1 MTSEGGGRE
10 RGEGKGAAGD
20 GSIEAIVRMDR
31 RSSHI
36 SNHRLGVGRRSHQ
49 KRVGVVHTERPRLA
63 RPILRPERRLPR
75 DLRPPR
81 ARRRPRLARGVRV
94 RRGRRRKER
103 VAPPREG
110 PPRAP
115 RARRNRRGG
124 GRRGYVR
131 DERGAEVAP
140 ARLAAAR
147 ELRRRLRRRERS
159 PELGEDEGFSSS
171 GVYVFFLWRLSRR
184 RPESPRGGPALVNP
198 LRDDARSRS
207 RSLARGHSPVVVSIS
222 LAMMRVRGAS
232 RLSSPAVRPRGGG
245 APLDALRRD
254 GAFFGR
260 PRRVPSG
267 VARRRPR
274 LRVERPF
281 RGRRSLERASRRGQ
295 FLALRRDRD
304 RRPRR
309 FLRLRLRVDVG
320 GRLATMMISASLS
333 AHPPIAA
340 PDARL
345 GGVELGGHDGA
356 RVEALRPVGLA
367 LRHRALAHGEA
378 ARGDGPRARRGRG
391 GVLLRREPRGDVPRG
406 AFARLGR
413 GRLLPRGV
421 RARVRVPRRERDGE
435 AAGREPRE
443 RERDRGEDDARGDE
457 RERPR
462 AEPRPRAAASSRRSA
477 SPPSPSGDAGVAA
490 PCSRARSGNRGEPG
504 RRPPSSDLASG
515 FTHRPGRV
523 VGIAPDPAPFASARP
538 MVVRTSNEPSRGVS
552 RAFQSPAGNQSPV
565 GVGVERARVCGE
577 GRLGN
582 GGRP

>member
-1 MTSEGGGRE
+1 MSATS
-10 RGEGKGAAGD
+10 A
-20 GSIEAIVRMDR
+20 
-31 RSSHI
+31 
-36 SNHRLGVGRRSHQ
+36 
-49 KRVGVVHTERPRLA
+49 
-63 RPILRPERRLPR
+63 
-75 DLRPPR
+75 
-81 ARRRPRLARGVRV
+81 
-94 RRGRRRKER
+94 
-103 VAPPREG
+103 
-110 PPRAP
+110 AP
-115 RARRNRRGG
+115 RSR
-124 GRRGYVR
+124 
-131 DERGAEVAP
+131 P
-140 ARLAAAR
+140 LASPRR

-171 GVYVFFLWRLSRR
+171 GVYVFFLWRISRR

-274 LRVERPF
+274 LRFERPF
-281 RGRRSLERASRRGQ
+281 RGRRSLERASRRRQ
-295 FLALRRDRD
+295 FFALRRDRD

-391 GVLLRREPRGDVPRG
+391 GVLLRREARGDDVPRG

-421 RARVRVPRRERDGE
+421 RARVRVPTRERDGE

-457 RERPR
+457 RERPPS
-462 AEPRPRAAASSRRSA
+462 EPRPRARGVVAPLGIAALPERRRRRRRA
-477 SPPSPSGDAGVAA
+477 LL
-490 PCSRARSGNRGEPG
+490 SRALGEP
-504 RRPPSSDLASG
+504 RRARPPTPEQRPRLRFHPPTGARRR
-515 FTHRPGRV
+515 HRARPRAV
-523 VGIAPDPAPFASARP
+523 RECAPD
-538 MVVRTSNEPSRGVS
+538 
-552 RAFQSPAGNQSPV
+552 
-565 GVGVERARVCGE
+565 
-577 GRLGN
+577 
-582 GGRP
+582 GG